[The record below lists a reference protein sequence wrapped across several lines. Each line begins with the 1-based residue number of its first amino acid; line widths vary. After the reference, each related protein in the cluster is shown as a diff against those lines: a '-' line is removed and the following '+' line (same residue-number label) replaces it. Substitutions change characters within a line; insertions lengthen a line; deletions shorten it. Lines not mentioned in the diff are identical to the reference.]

1 MKTRLH
7 ATAYDLQGRPVSS
20 GYKGVIIQNGN
31 KYISL

>member
-20 GYKGVIIQNGN
+20 GYKGIIIQICGEAN
-31 KYISL
+31 